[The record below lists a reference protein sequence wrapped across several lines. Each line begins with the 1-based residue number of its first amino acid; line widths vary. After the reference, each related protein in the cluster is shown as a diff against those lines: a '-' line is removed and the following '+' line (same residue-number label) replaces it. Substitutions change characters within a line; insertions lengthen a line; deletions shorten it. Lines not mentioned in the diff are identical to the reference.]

1 MGEEKS
7 DTEGGRTEDHEDD
20 EDAKPTAE
28 EGEGSPLWPR
38 GSGGQEKRVGRGE
51 AEGLSSRRRLEIA
64 RSLVVSSAAH
74 ANIGRGLSGLHFSWH
89 ASARSNPNLSPTPPL
104 AAAPSE
110 FLLDLSNDPAKRF
123 SGVAQETVQN
133 MAKRT
138 SKTMSISEARMIL
151 GVSENTPMEE
161 VLKKYEA
168 LFERNAKM
176 GSFYVQSKVQRAK
189 ECIEQAQQSEQQE
202 QEHPTG

>member
-7 DTEGGRTEDHEDD
+7 DTEGGRTEDHEDE

-28 EGEGSPLWPR
+28 EGEGRGGEVSPLWPR

-123 SGVAQETVQN
+123 SGFYLTGGKSGSRMLRSCGSRSWWKILTETLW
-133 MAKRT
+133 
-138 SKTMSISEARMIL
+138 I
-151 GVSENTPMEE
+151 
-161 VLKKYEA
+161 
-168 LFERNAKM
+168 
-176 GSFYVQSKVQRAK
+176 
-189 ECIEQAQQSEQQE
+189 CIECVRFGGVPEVFRPYHS
-202 QEHPTG
+202 HFFSLGLSGRKL